1 MLQTAWLNRGWLALL
16 LWPLT
21 LLSRAWLLGVWL
33 LYALRLKRPTKLP
46 VTLLV
51 VGNVMVGGTGKTP
64 IVMHLASELK
74 DLGFKVGV
82 IARAQETAQQNVQ
95 EVYPHS
101 PATQVGDEPLL
112 VKKRSKVPV
121 FIGKAR
127 VKAAQALLIPYDPVT
142 SSATFASRFCFLQ
155 RWAECI

>member
-1 MLQTAWLNRGWLALL
+1 MLQTAWLSRGWLALL

-46 VTLLV
+46 VTVLV

-74 DLGFKVGV
+74 DLGFKVSV
-82 IARAQETAQQNVQ
+82 IA
-95 EVYPHS
+95 
-101 PATQVGDEPLL
+101 
-112 VKKRSKVPV
+112 
-121 FIGKAR
+121 
-127 VKAAQALLIPYDPVT
+127 
-142 SSATFASRFCFLQ
+142 
-155 RWAECI
+155 